1 MSCIASFPR
10 PPIVAG
16 LTIAWLFL
24 AAPFISLTT
33 AAQEAYPARPV
44 RMLIPY
50 PPGGGLD
57 LPGRVVGQKFAEAT
71 GQQMV
76 VDNRGGAGGLI
87 ASELVAKSAP
97 DGYTLLL
104 ASNGQISIAPYLYEK
119 LSYDPLA
126 DLLPITHFVDTP
138 MVLFVTASYQVKS
151 VADLVALAKAK
162 PRQIA
167 IAQSG
172 VGGVSHLSQ
181 ELFRQRAGI
190 DVLGVPYKGAGAAL
204 GDVASGSV
212 PFIFTTVSTARGLL
226 DAGRVRAL
234 AVAAWTR
241 SSSLHAVPP
250 FEELGI
256 AGVIGNLWIGMMA
269 PKGTPERIVGKLH
282 QEFSKALAAPD
293 VRERLAAQSAEI
305 IASGPREFG
314 RMIRKDAELWRGV
327 IKTANIKLE

>member
-1 MSCIASFPR
+1 MPRLIACLLLLSVTALP
-10 PPIVAG
+10 A
-16 LTIAWLFL
+16 LSTM
-24 AAPFISLTT
+24 AA
-33 AAQEAYPARPV
+33 EAYPARPV

-57 LPGRVVGQKFAEAT
+57 LPGRTVGQKFAEYT

-104 ASNGQISIAPYLYEK
+104 ASNGQISIAPSLYPK
-119 LSYDPLA
+119 LPYDPLA

-138 MVLFVTASYQVKS
+138 MVLFVNASHPVKS
-151 VADLVALAKAK
+151 VSDLVAAAKAK
-162 PRQIA
+162 PGQIR

-172 VGGVSHLSQ
+172 VGGVSHLLQ

-204 GDVASGSV
+204 GDVAGGSV

-234 AVAAWTR
+234 AVAARKRTT
-241 SSSLHAVPP
+241 SLPAVPTLA
-250 FEELGI
+250 ELGI
-256 AGVIGNLWIGMMA
+256 AGVDGQLWIGMMA
-269 PKGTPERIVGKLH
+269 PRGTPERIVSKLH
-282 QEFSKALAAPD
+282 QEFARALAAPD
-293 VRERLAAQSAEI
+293 AKERLASQSAEI
-305 IASGPREFG
+305 VASGPREFG
-314 RMIRKDAELWRGV
+314 RMIRDDTERWRGV
-327 IKTANIKLE
+327 IRTANIKLD

>member
-1 MSCIASFPR
+1 MRYIALALL
-10 PPIVAG
+10 AG
-16 LTIAWLFL
+16 LYALPAL
-24 AAPFISLTT
+24 AA
-33 AAQEAYPARPV
+33 EAYPARPV

-57 LPGRVVGQKFAEAT
+57 LPGRAVGQKFAESA

-87 ASELVAKSAP
+87 ASDLVAKSTP

-104 ASNGQISIAPYLYEK
+104 ASNGQVSIAPSLYER
-119 LSYDPLA
+119 LPYNPLI
-126 DLLPITHFVDTP
+126 DLIPITHFVDTP
-138 MVLFVTASYQVKS
+138 MVLFVNASYPVKTVS
-151 VADLVALAKAK
+151 DVIAMAKAK
-162 PRQIA
+162 PRQIG

-181 ELFRQRAGI
+181 ELFRQLAGF

-204 GDVASGSV
+204 SDVAGGTV

-234 AVAAWTR
+234 AVAARTR
-241 SSSLHAVPP
+241 TASLPAVPT
-250 FEELGI
+250 FEELGLG
-256 AGVIGNLWIGMMA
+256 GVVGNLWIGMMA
-269 PKGTPERIVGKLH
+269 PKGTPARIVARLH

-293 VRERLAAQSAEI
+293 VKERLATQSAEI
-305 IASGPREFG
+305 VASGPREFG
-314 RMIRKDAELWRGV
+314 EMIRKDAELWRGV
-327 IKTANIKLE
+327 IKTGNIRLE

>member
-1 MSCIASFPR
+1 MLSVIAALVHR
-10 PPIVAG
+10 IVAAVP
-16 LTIAWLFL
+16 IALALLASLPASPAL
-24 AAPFISLTT
+24 AADV
-33 AAQEAYPARPV
+33 YPARPI

-57 LPGRVVGQKFAEAT
+57 LPGRSVGQKFAEST

-87 ASELVAKSAP
+87 AGELVAKSAP

-104 ASNGQISIAPYLYEK
+104 ASNGQISIAPSLYEK
-119 LSYDPLA
+119 LPYNPLA
-126 DLLPITHFVDTP
+126 DLVPITHFVDTP
-138 MVLFVTASYQVKS
+138 MVLFVNAAYPVKTVS
-151 VADLVALAKAK
+151 DVIALAKAK
-162 PRQIA
+162 PRQIG

-204 GDVASGSV
+204 GDVASGTV

-234 AVAAWTR
+234 AVAARKRT
-241 SSSLHAVPP
+241 SGLPGVPT
-250 FEELGI
+250 FEELGLP
-256 AGVIGNLWIGMMA
+256 GVIGNLWIGMVA
-269 PKGTPERIVGKLH
+269 PKGTPERIIAKLH

-293 VRERLAAQSAEI
+293 VKERLATQGAEVV
-305 IASGPREFG
+305 ASGPREFG
-314 RMIRKDAELWRGV
+314 EMIRKDAELWRGV

>member
-1 MSCIASFPR
+1 
-10 PPIVAG
+10 
-16 LTIAWLFL
+16 
-24 AAPFISLTT
+24 
-33 AAQEAYPARPV
+33 
-44 RMLIPY
+44 MLIPY

-57 LPGRVVGQKFAEAT
+57 LPGRSVGQKFAEST

-104 ASNGQISIAPYLYEK
+104 ASNGQVSIAPWLYEK
-119 LSYDPLA
+119 LPYNPQT
-126 DLLPITHFVDTP
+126 DLVPVTHFVDTP
-138 MVLFVTASYQVKS
+138 MVLFVNSAHPVKS
-151 VADLVALAKAK
+151 VKDLVAMAKAK
-162 PRQIA
+162 PGTIG

-204 GDVASGSV
+204 GDVAGGSV

-226 DAGRVRAL
+226 DAGRVRPL
-234 AVAAWTR
+234 AVAARARTA
-241 SSSLHAVPP
+241 SLPNVPT
-250 FEELGI
+250 FEELGLS
-256 AGVIGNLWIGMMA
+256 GVIGNLWIGMMA
-269 PKGTPERIVGKLH
+269 PKGTPERIIAKLH

-293 VRERLAAQSAEI
+293 VKERLATQSAEI
-305 IASGPREFG
+305 VASGPREFG
-314 RMIRKDAELWRGV
+314 QMIRRDSELWRGV
-327 IKTANIKLE
+327 IKTANIRLD

>member
-1 MSCIASFPR
+1 MPD
-10 PPIVAG
+10 
-16 LTIAWLFL
+16 L
-24 AAPFISLTT
+24 ISLPLRTGLPIALALLFALPAP
-33 AAQEAYPARPV
+33 AAETYPARPV

-57 LPGRVVGQKFAEAT
+57 LPGRSVGMKFAEST

-104 ASNGQISIAPYLYEK
+104 ASNGQISIAPSLHDK
-119 LSYDPLA
+119 LPYDPLV
-126 DLLPITHFVDTP
+126 DLVPITHFVDTP
-138 MVLFVTASYQVKS
+138 MVLFVNASYPVKS
-151 VADLVALAKAK
+151 VGDLIALAKAK
-162 PRQIA
+162 PRQIG

-172 VGGVSHLSQ
+172 VGGVSHLAQ

-190 DVLGVPYKGAGAAL
+190 DVIGVPYKGAGAAL
-204 GDVASGSV
+204 GDVAGGSV

-234 AVAAWTR
+234 AVAARAR
-241 SSSLHAVPP
+241 SASLPAVPT
-250 FEELGI
+250 FEELGL

-269 PKGTPERIVGKLH
+269 PRGTPERIVGKLH

-293 VRERLAAQSAEI
+293 VKERLASQSAEI
-305 IASGPREFG
+305 VASGPREFG
-314 RMIRKDAELWRGV
+314 QMIRKDAQLWRGV

>member
-1 MSCIASFPR
+1 MADLVVLA
-10 PPIVAG
+10 VA
-16 LTIAWLFL
+16 LL
-24 AAPFISLTT
+24 AGVLALPVR
-33 AAQEAYPARPV
+33 AADAYPTRPV

-57 LPGRVVGQKFAEAT
+57 LPGRSVGQKFSEAT

-87 ASELVAKSAP
+87 ASDLVAKSAP

-104 ASNGQISIAPYLYEK
+104 ASNGQISIAPSLYDK
-119 LSYDPLA
+119 LPYDPLV
-126 DLLPITHFVDTP
+126 DLIPITHFVDTP
-138 MVLFVTASYQVKS
+138 MVLFVNASYPVKTVS
-151 VADLVALAKAK
+151 DLISMAKAK
-162 PRQIA
+162 PRQIG

-172 VGGVSHLSQ
+172 VGGVSHLAQ

-204 GDVASGSV
+204 SDVAGGTV

-234 AVAAWTR
+234 AVAARTR
-241 SSSLHAVPP
+241 TASLPTVPT
-250 FEELGI
+250 FEELGL

-269 PKGTPERIVGKLH
+269 PRGTPERIVTKLH

-293 VRERLAAQSAEI
+293 VKERLATQSAEI
-305 IASGPREFG
+305 VASGPREFG
-314 RMIRKDAELWRGV
+314 QMIRKDAELWRGV
-327 IKTANIKLE
+327 IKTGNIRLE

>member
-1 MSCIASFPR
+1 MHCISASLFR
-10 PPIVAG
+10 RIVTIVPAPLVL
-16 LTIAWLFL
+16 LTAVYASTAP
-24 AAPFISLTT
+24 AAET
-33 AAQEAYPARPV
+33 YPARPI

-57 LPGRVVGQKFAEAT
+57 LPGRSVGQKFAEST

-87 ASELVAKSAP
+87 AGELVAKSNP

-104 ASNGQISIAPYLYEK
+104 ASNGQVSIAPSLYEK
-119 LSYDPLA
+119 LPYNPLV
-126 DLLPITHFVDTP
+126 DLVPITHFVDTP
-138 MVLFVTASYQVKS
+138 MVLFVTASYPVKT
-151 VADLVALAKAK
+151 VKDLIALAKAK
-162 PRQIA
+162 PRQIG

-212 PFIFTTVSTARGLL
+212 PFIFTTVSTGRGLL
-226 DAGRVRAL
+226 DAGRIRAL
-234 AVAAWTR
+234 AVAARKRTGG
-241 SSSLHAVPP
+241 LPGVPT

-256 AGVIGNLWIGMMA
+256 PGVIGNLWIGMVA
-269 PKGTPERIVGKLH
+269 PKGTPERIIAKLH
-282 QEFSKALAAPD
+282 QEFSKALAALD
-293 VRERLAAQSAEI
+293 VKERLAAQGAEI
-305 IASGPREFG
+305 VASGPREFG
-314 RMIRKDAELWRGV
+314 EMMRKDTELWRGV
-327 IKTANIKLE
+327 IKAANIKLE